1 MLSIGTTRLV
11 GKSGEEGVSA
21 FVISGEPSPAKPQN
35 TGFFPVIGGLG
46 ISRQPAR
53 HDVKAYGRRLV
64 NVQAKRFHL
73 A

>member
-11 GKSGEEGVSA
+11 DKSGEEGVSA

-35 TGFFPVIGGLG
+35 TGFFPVTGGLG

-53 HDVKAYGRRLV
+53 DHVKA
-64 NVQAKRFHL
+64 
-73 A
+73 

>member
-21 FVISGEPSPAKPQN
+21 FVISGEASPAKPQN
-35 TGFFPVIGGLG
+35 TGFFSITGGLG

-53 HDVKAYGRRLV
+53 DHVKA
-64 NVQAKRFHL
+64 
-73 A
+73 